1 MLIHLNNQ
9 RKVIQGLASEV
20 LATASPC
27 GIHVDRRSNQHHA
40 FDMLDWSTCPS
51 VERVAERASGAWV
64 FKGTRLPVSI
74 LFEHLEA
81 GATVDDFL
89 EWYEGV
95 TREQV
100 LDVLKHAE
108 RSLTPA

>member
-1 MLIHLNNQ
+1 MN
-9 RKVIQGLASEV
+9 
-20 LATASPC
+20 
-27 GIHVDRRSNQHHA
+27 RRHA
-40 FDMLDWSTCPS
+40 LGMLDWSTCPS
-51 VERVAERASGAWV
+51 VERAAERVSGAWV

-74 LFEHLEA
+74 LFENLEA

-89 EWYEGV
+89 AWYEGV

>member
-1 MLIHLNNQ
+1 MLAHARRNVC
-9 RKVIQGLASEV
+9 R
-20 LATASPC
+20 
-27 GIHVDRRSNQHHA
+27 IHVDRCSNRRHA
-40 FDMLDWSTCPS
+40 SGMLDWSTCPS
-51 VERVAERASGAWV
+51 VERVAERVSGAWV
-64 FKGTRLPVSI
+64 FRGTRLPVSI

-81 GATVDDFL
+81 GATVDNFL

>member
-1 MLIHLNNQ
+1 MI
-9 RKVIQGLASEV
+9 RV
-20 LATASPC
+20 ASPEMTVTRNVC
-27 GIHVDRRSNQHHA
+27 GIHVDRRSNRNHA
-40 FDMLDWSTCPS
+40 LGMLDWATCPS
-51 VERVAERASGAWV
+51 VERFAERASGAWV

-81 GATVDDFL
+81 GATVDNFL

-108 RSLTPA
+108 RSLTRA